1 MLATVHAATLL
12 GVRGHPVRGEVHV
25 DNGLPAF
32 NVVGLPDASCKEA
45 RDRVRAALVSSG
57 FAWPSR
63 RITVNLAPTGVP
75 KAGAVLDL
83 PMAVG
88 LLVACGEVEPT
99 SIEGMAFLGEL
110 GLDGSVR
117 PILGA
122 LPLVDAVEV
131 DVVVE
136 SAHQQVTLSGLL
148 GYLR

>member
-12 GVRGHPVRGEVHV
+12 GVRGHPVRVEVHV

-63 RITVNLAPTGVP
+63 RITVNLAPTGVH

-83 PMAVG
+83 PHTD
-88 LLVACGEVEPT
+88 LPLPVARHDVPVVMGEHGPQGDV
-99 SIEGMAFLGEL
+99 IEGRESQLLFAFLVP
-110 GLDGSVR
+110 DPHV
-117 PILGA
+117 
-122 LPLVDAVEV
+122 LV
-131 DVVVE
+131 
-136 SAHQQVTLSGLL
+136 SAA
-148 GYLR
+148 